1 MKQTLFTL
9 LLLSTIALVS
19 CRKKGAEQNIKQY
32 DDAQIQSYISANGIT
47 GMVKDTVGQDST
59 GIYYKVLTSPKNVS
73 TIIGDTSKISFVF
86 TLKSFDG
93 KYASTDTIENHYDG
107 YVGHITADALPLGLR
122 LAILNNLKYRGYSMR
137 ILIPSHLAYGL
148 YGYGSGSTEN
158 TSSRIAGNQCLDYY
172 VHVINNINGP
182 VADNQATYDD
192 QTIQQYM
199 KHENFT
205 GYIKTASGLYYKI
218 IAPGT
223 GTTFVNQ
230 NSTIE
235 STYTGMLLNNVQFDS
250 ANNGADSVSLEVP
263 DLRIGMQEALT
274 HAVKGTLM
282 SMILPSALAYG
293 ETASTGIP
301 VNSCLRF
308 EFQVVDVTP

>member
-47 GMVKDTVGQDST
+47 GMVKDTIGQDTT

-73 TIIGDTSKISFVF
+73 TIIADTSKISFVF

-93 KYASTDTIENHYDG
+93 KYSSTDTIENHYDG

-158 TSSRIAGNQCLDYY
+158 TSSRISGNQCLDYY

-205 GYIKTASGLYYKI
+205 GYTKTATGLYYKI
-218 IAPGT
+218 IDPGT
-223 GTTFVNQ
+223 GTAFINQ
-230 NSTIE
+230 NSTLE
-235 STYTGMLLNNVQFDS
+235 ATYTGMILNNVQFDS
-250 ANNGADSVSLEVP
+250 GNNGADSVSLEVP
-263 DLRIGMQEALT
+263 DLRPGMQEALT

-282 SMILPSALAYG
+282 SMILPSALGYG
-293 ETASTGIP
+293 ETGSTGIP

>member
-9 LLLSTIALVS
+9 LLLSTIGLVS
-19 CRKKGAEQNIKQY
+19 CKKTGTQPNIKQY
-32 DDAQIQSYISANGIT
+32 DETQIQNYISANGIS
-47 GMVKDTVGQDST
+47 GMIKDTVGQDTT
-59 GIYYKVLTSPKNVS
+59 GIYYKILTSPKTVT

-93 KYASTDTIENHYDG
+93 KYSSTDTIQNHYDG
-107 YVGHITADALPLGLR
+107 YVGHITLDALPLGLR

-148 YGYGSGSTEN
+148 YGYGSGSIEN

-172 VHVINNINGP
+172 VHVINNVNGP
-182 VADNQATYDD
+182 VPDNQATYDD

-205 GYIKTASGLYYKI
+205 DYIKTSTGLYYKI
-218 IAPGT
+218 ITPGT
-223 GTTFVNQ
+223 GAKIINQ

-235 STYTGMLLNNVQFDS
+235 STYTGMLLNNIQFDS

-263 DLRIGMQEALT
+263 DLIKGMQEGLT
-274 HAVKGTLM
+274 HATTGTLI
-282 SMILPSALAYG
+282 SMIIPSGLAYA
-293 ETASTGIP
+293 ETATTGVP

-308 EFQVVDVTP
+308 EFQVIDVTP

>member
-9 LLLSTIALVS
+9 LLLSTIGLIS
-19 CRKKGAEQNIKQY
+19 CRKKGVEQNIKQY
-32 DDAQIQSYISANGIT
+32 DEAQIQSYISANGIT
-47 GMVKDTVGQDST
+47 GMVKDTVGQDTT
-59 GIYYKVLTSPKNVS
+59 GIYYKILTSPKTVS

-93 KYASTDTIENHYDG
+93 KYSSTDTIENHYDG
-107 YVGHITADALPLGLR
+107 YVGHITLDALPLGLR

-148 YGYGSGSTEN
+148 YGYGSGSIEN

-172 VHVINNINGP
+172 VHVINNINSP
-182 VADNQATYDD
+182 VPDNQATYDD

-199 KHENFT
+199 KHENFSN
-205 GYIKTASGLYYKI
+205 YIKTSTGLYYKI
-218 IAPGT
+218 ITPGT
-223 GTTFVNQ
+223 GTAFINQ
-230 NSTIE
+230 NSTVE
-235 STYTGMLLNNVQFDS
+235 ATYTGMLLNNVQFDYL
-250 ANNGADSVSLEVP
+250 NNGADSVSLEVP

-274 HAVKGTLM
+274 HATKGALI
-282 SMILPSALAYG
+282 SMILPSALGYA
-293 ETASTGIP
+293 ETATTGVP

-308 EFQVVDVTP
+308 EFKVVDVTP